1 MSARS
6 AQPRCILKP
15 GKEKAL
21 WQRHP
26 WIFSG
31 AIEEC
36 SPCQPGQILP
46 VFSSKGEQLASATFQ
61 PDNSLAGRVIAW
73 GEQNPEEAV
82 VQALRQALQLR
93 ASLRPPQTNCLRL
106 INAEGDQL
114 PGLIVDQYRDVL
126 VMQIGTAGMERL
138 KPLILRELQQQV
150 RCRSIREK
158 STAPSRKAEGLPP
171 EAVGTLVGPEV
182 AEVEVEEYG
191 IRYVVDLVKG
201 QKTGF
206 FLDQREERRR
216 VEELARDRKVINC
229 FSYSGGFSLF
239 ALRGGAKSVIT
250 VDVSPGAI
258 ALFERNLQLN
268 GLQGASSQ
276 TRVADVFEF
285 LRQDPLDCDLLIL
298 DPPAFAK
305 RHADVPAALKGYKDL
320 NRQAM
325 RKLPAGSLLLTCS
338 CSGHVTAGL
347 FQQAIFQAAVEAHR
361 NVRVLGKHQHAFD
374 HPVSLFHPEG
384 DYLKSLLLWID

>member
-1 MSARS
+1 MIH
-6 AQPRCILKP
+6 RCVLKP

-31 AIEEC
+31 AIEEM
-36 SPCQPGQILP
+36 PQCQPGEIVP
-46 VFSSKGEQLASATFQ
+46 VFSAKGEQLASATMQ
-61 PDNSLAGRVIAW
+61 PANSLAARVVAW
-73 GEQNPEEAV
+73 GDQDPEEAV
-82 VQALRQALQLR
+82 RSAIRQALALR
-93 ASLRPPQTNCLRL
+93 RALCPAQTNCQRL

-114 PGLIVDQYRDVL
+114 PGLICDQYADVL
-126 VMQIGTAGMERL
+126 VIQIGTAGMERL
-138 KPLILRELQQQV
+138 KPMILRELRELV
-150 RCRSIREK
+150 PCRAIREK

-171 EAVGTLVGPEV
+171 ESVGTLFGPEV
-182 AEVEVEEYG
+182 AEVEVEELG

-216 VEELARDRKVINC
+216 VEQLSANRRVINC

-239 ALRGGAKSVIT
+239 ALRGGAASVTT
-250 VDVSPGAI
+250 VDVSAGAI
-258 ALFERNLQLN
+258 ALFERNLALN
-268 GLQGASSQ
+268 GLDAQRSRSE
-276 TRVADVFEF
+276 VADVFEF
-285 LRQDPLDCDLLIL
+285 LRRDPLECDLLIL

-305 RHADVPAALKGYKDL
+305 RHGDVPAALKGYKDL

-325 RKLPAGSLLLTCS
+325 RKLPSGSMLLTCS

>member
-1 MSARS
+1 MIKG
-6 AQPRCILKP
+6 CILKP

-31 AIEEC
+31 AVEQL
-36 SPCQPGQILP
+36 PDCQPGEILP
-46 VFSSKGEQLASATFQ
+46 VFSAKGEWLASATFQ
-61 PDNSLAGRVIAW
+61 PDNSLVGRVIAW
-73 GEQNPEEAV
+73 GDQDPREAV
-82 VQALRQALQLR
+82 REALGKAIALRRQL
-93 ASLRPPQTNCLRL
+93 APPQTNCMRL
-106 INAEGDQL
+106 VNAEGDQL
-114 PGLIVDQYRDVL
+114 PGLICDLYHDVM
-126 VMQIGTAGMERL
+126 VIQIGTAGMERL
-138 KPLILRELQQQV
+138 KPLVLEELQKLV
-150 RCRSIREK
+150 PCRAIREK
-158 STAPSRKAEGLPP
+158 STAPSRKAEGLQP
-171 EAVGTLVGPEV
+171 EVVTTLVGAEV
-182 AEVEVEEYG
+182 QEVEVEEYG

-216 VEELARDRKVINC
+216 VEELSRGRRVINC

-239 ALRGGAKSVIT
+239 ALRGGASSVTT
-250 VDVSPGAI
+250 VDVSAGAI

-268 GLQGASSQ
+268 HLNREASR
-276 TRVADVFEF
+276 TEVADVFEF
-285 LRQDPLDCDLLIL
+285 LRRDALECDLLIL

-325 RKLPAGSLLLTCS
+325 RKLPSGSLLLTCS
-338 CSGHVTAGL
+338 CSGHVTTGL